1 MVTQERLLQGARN
14 LKAKGYSPA
23 QVDSWLKTNGSSL
36 DEMKAYASSVKNQ
49 QSTSTPDRKTFGD
62 YFMDNL
68 ADIGYG
74 AKKAL
79 SGATFGASDWALRK
93 LGLDNE
99 QEYLARKEAEGLG
112 TLTKGLGL
120 GSEIG
125 GNVIGA
131 SGVLLKG
138 LGKAGLKGLPLA
150 LTSGGIEGGAYGATS
165 SDTLQEL
172 PENVLTGV
180 VGGTI
185 GGALGEGTGRLL
197 SKGLRGARAFFSK
210 NPDKTSGAALGG
222 LVDDVA
228 ENIGN
233 RPQAERLVNEA
244 LEKAQ
249 ASGRSLIEVA
259 DDSIVD
265 IAQKARQKTPEAR
278 YILSNKLNQAR
289 EAQPIELRNYINDIL
304 GTSSRGE
311 SVREVTRL
319 AQEKARPIY
328 DRLNAMGDLAEYEIR
343 SNPKKMEAVNNILE
357 QIKKVDIDKKA
368 NREAWEK
375 AEGKILNDRTVEAD
389 INSPEFMEWSN
400 KRNVVLPEQAKSY
413 NFMTGEPV
421 TVKGF
426 HGSPQKNID
435 MFKNIKDNTRTKSE
449 GIGHF
454 FTDRGDVAQTY
465 GENIYPTYL
474 NMEKPLVVDYN
485 GKFYYEPIKVNNKY
499 MGKNTGYAAT
509 SVPSITDVARY
520 ARDEGYDGVVVK
532 NIIDSA
538 DTMKLGN
545 VPNLERIKELKKY
558 SLEELF
564 QLEKDMNHPYTT
576 ESLDDAI
583 KRFKGMGGKRGLKEN
598 LVNLIE
604 QTERMSGDSRKKF
617 MSTDYIVFNPEQI
630 KSVYNSGR
638 FAKGGNI
645 YDDIP
650 LRDSLDNDY
659 SKLVEQGNILNNQL
673 SEYYKLSNL
682 VKNNNL
688 IKDTIRQVKNSRSA
702 IKDLPDTDFMVIDNA
717 RSKLSAMT
725 KSPDT
730 TVSFDARQA
739 LGELDPVLGD
749 IIPEYAQARRAYME
763 AHKFDEAGKLGETIF
778 NNKIKPIDFN
788 YSISKFSPAERDA
801 LAIGIGDEILAK
813 VGSTQNPA
821 TGVSKLMT
829 QNVQDKMRYAL
840 GDDVANSIV
849 NKAEEAVKVNQNY
862 NKLLQGSQTS
872 EKQGL
877 RDYQNMVMNVL
888 RNPAGILGELVNPFS
903 KAMQNRANKRLAN
916 ALTSNDIGAL
926 RNGLNYYNTLRNA
939 YNINPIYGISTGA
952 HLGKYLA
959 EEF

>member
-1 MVTQERLLQGARN
+1 MAKYKITAPDGKQYIVSGGDIPPTQEQIRN
-14 LKAKGYSPA
+14 LVA
-23 QVDSWLKTNGSSL
+23 
-36 DEMKAYASSVKNQ
+36 Q
-49 QSTSTPDRKTFGD
+49 QSTSTPDKKNFGD

-68 ADIGYG
+68 SDIGYG

-112 TLTKGLGL
+112 TLTKGLGFA
-120 GSEIG
+120 SEIG
-125 GNVIGA
+125 GNITGA
-131 SGVLLKG
+131 GGKLLG
-138 LGKAGLKGLPLA
+138 ALGKAGLKGLPLA
-150 LTSGGIEGGAYGATS
+150 LASGGIEGGAYGLTS
-165 SDTLQEL
+165 SDTLQET
-172 PENVLTGV
+172 PENVLTGT

-185 GGALGEGTGRLL
+185 GGALGEGAGRLL
-197 SKGLRGARAFFSK
+197 SKGLRGARSFFSN
-210 NPDKTSGAALGG
+210 NPSKASGDALGG

-233 RPQAERLVNEA
+233 RQQAEQLVNEA
-244 LEKAQ
+244 LDKAQ
-249 ASGRSLIEVA
+249 SSGRSLIEVA

-265 IAQKARQKTPEAR
+265 VAQKARQKTPEAR

-289 EAQPIELRNYINDIL
+289 EAQPIELRNYINDTL

-311 SVREVTRL
+311 SVGEVTRL

-328 DRLNAMGDLAEYEIR
+328 DKLNEIGDLAEYEIS
-343 SNPKKMEAVNNILE
+343 SNPEKMEAVNNILE

-368 NREAWEK
+368 NRGAWEK
-375 AEGKILNDRTVEAD
+375 AEGKFLNDRTVEAD

-400 KRNVVLPEQAKSY
+400 KRKVVLPEQAKSY
-413 NFMTGEPV
+413 NFITGEPV

-435 MFKNIKDNTRTKSE
+435 IFKNIKDNTRTKSE

-499 MGKNTGYAAT
+499 MGKDTGYAAT

-520 ARDEGYDGVVVK
+520 AKNEGYDGVVVK

-538 DTMKLGN
+538 DTAKLGD
-545 VPNLERIKELKKY
+545 VPNLTRIKELNKY
-558 SLEELF
+558 SLDELF

-576 ESLDDAI
+576 ESLNDEI
-583 KRFKGMGGKRGLKEN
+583 RRFKGIGGKRGLKKY
-598 LVNLIE
+598 LAGLIE
-604 QTERMSGDSRKKF
+604 QTERMSGDNRKKF
-617 MSTDYIVFNPEQI
+617 MSTDYIVFEPDQI
-630 KSVYNSGR
+630 KSVHNSGR
-638 FAKGGNI
+638 FTKGSNL

-650 LRDSLDNDY
+650 LRESLDNDY

-673 SEYYKLSNL
+673 SEYHKLSNL
-682 VKNNNL
+682 VQNNNL

-702 IKDLPDTDFMVIDNA
+702 IKDLPDTDFRVINDA
-717 RSKLSAMT
+717 RSKLSEVTQGLDKTAAY
-725 KSPDT
+725 
-730 TVSFDARQA
+730 DARQA
-739 LGELDPVLGD
+739 LKELDPVLDD
-749 IIPEYAQARRAYME
+749 IIPEYAQARSIYSN
-763 AHKFDEAGKLGETIF
+763 AHKFDDAAALSKDVFNSTNPADFKLAVQGLSQPE
-778 NNKIKPIDFN
+778 K
-788 YSISKFSPAERDA
+788 DA
-801 LAIGIGDEILAK
+801 LAIGLRDDLLYK
-813 VGSTQNPA
+813 LGSRENQA
-821 TGVSKLMT
+821 LGFKGLMT

-840 GDDVANSIV
+840 GDDVANPIIK
-849 NKAEEAVKVNQNY
+849 KAGEALDLNRNY
-862 NKLLQGSQTS
+862 NRLLQGSQTA
-872 EKQGL
+872 EKQAL
-877 RDYQNMVMNVL
+877 RDKANVVMDIL
-888 RNPAGILGELVNPFS
+888 KNPTGVVGELLNPFA
-903 KAMQNRANKRLAN
+903 KGMQNRANIRLAN
-916 ALTSNDIGAL
+916 ALTSNDIGTL
-926 RNGLNYYNTLRNA
+926 RNGLNYYNSLRNA

-952 HLGKYLA
+952 QLGNYLA